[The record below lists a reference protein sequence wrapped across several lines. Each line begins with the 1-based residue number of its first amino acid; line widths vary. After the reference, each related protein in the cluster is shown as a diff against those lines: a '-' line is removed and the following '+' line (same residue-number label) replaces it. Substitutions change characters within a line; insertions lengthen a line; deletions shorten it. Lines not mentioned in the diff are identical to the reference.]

1 MSSLWKHPKSKFWVC
16 CYTAADGRQ
25 LKRST
30 KEISKPKAQIICQAW
45 EQAESLGSAGL
56 LTSREQLRIVL
67 EETYH
72 RLTGEKPQAVTVR
85 DWLSR
90 WLKSE
95 KGAVAR
101 STFEKYESLVNDF
114 LAFLGTRSAI
124 ALEAVTTDD
133 FLKYQDHLL
142 AEGRAPRTVNITVRK
157 VLKRPFQA
165 AFNEGYIPRNPIA
178 AIRHLRDVAVER
190 GVFTPEQIVQLLDKA
205 EGDFK
210 GLILAG
216 YYTGARLLDLARLTW
231 SNVDL
236 AERSISFTQKKTA
249 AKLKVP
255 IHPELFDYL
264 LSRSVPDDGRKP
276 FFPQLYH
283 LRGSGKTGLSS
294 AFRRLMDR
302 AGIDPGIA
310 RQKTGKAG
318 RNVSR
323 LSFHSLRH
331 SFTSAL
337 ANAGVPA
344 EIRQKLTGH
353 ADAKAHA
360 VYSHHE
366 FETIRQ
372 ALDKLARLPEN
383 ARILNGQV
391 NLGQD

>member
-1 MSSLWKHPKSKFWVC
+1 
-16 CYTAADGRQ
+16 
-25 LKRST
+25 
-30 KEISKPKAQIICQAW
+30 
-45 EQAESLGSAGL
+45 
-56 LTSREQLRIVL
+56 
-67 EETYH
+67 
-72 RLTGEKPQAVTVR
+72 
-85 DWLSR
+85 
-90 WLKSE
+90 
-95 KGAVAR
+95 
-101 STFEKYESLVNDF
+101 
-114 LAFLGTRSAI
+114 
-124 ALEAVTTDD
+124 LEAVTTDD
-133 FLKYQDHLL
+133 FLEYRDHLL
-142 AEGRAPRTVNITVRK
+142 SEGRAPRTVNITIRK

-165 AFNEGYIPRNPIA
+165 AVNQGYIPRNPIL
-178 AIRHLRDVAVER
+178 AIRHLRDVTVEK
-190 GVFTPEQIVQLLDKA
+190 GVFTPEQIRKLLDEA
-205 EGDFK
+205 DGDFK
-210 GLILAG
+210 GLVLAG

-231 SNVDL
+231 GQIDL
-236 AERSISFTQKKTA
+236 AERSIAFTQKKTD
-249 AKLKVP
+249 AKLKIP
-255 IHPELFDYL
+255 IHTELHDYL

-276 FFPQLYH
+276 LFPKLYH

-302 AGIDPGIA
+302 ASIDPGIA

-372 ALDKLARLPEN
+372 ALDRLSRLPETPTS
-383 ARILNGQV
+383 
-391 NLGQD
+391 

>member
-1 MSSLWKHPKSKFWVC
+1 MLRCDPN
-16 CYTAADGRQ
+16 
-25 LKRST
+25 ST
-30 KEISKPKAQIICQAW
+30 
-45 EQAESLGSAGL
+45 
-56 LTSREQLRIVL
+56 
-67 EETYH
+67 
-72 RLTGEKPQAVTVR
+72 
-85 DWLSR
+85 
-90 WLKSE
+90 
-95 KGAVAR
+95 
-101 STFEKYESLVNDF
+101 
-114 LAFLGTRSAI
+114 
-124 ALEAVTTDD
+124 
-133 FLKYQDHLL
+133 
-142 AEGRAPRTVNITVRK
+142 
-157 VLKRPFQA
+157 
-165 AFNEGYIPRNPIA
+165 
-178 AIRHLRDVAVER
+178 
-190 GVFTPEQIVQLLDKA
+190 
-205 EGDFK
+205 
-210 GLILAG
+210 
-216 YYTGARLLDLARLTW
+216 
-231 SNVDL
+231 
-236 AERSISFTQKKTA
+236 
-249 AKLKVP
+249 
-255 IHPELFDYL
+255 ELFDYL
-264 LSRSVPDDGRKP
+264 LSRSVSDDGRKP
-276 FFPQLYH
+276 LFPQLYH

-391 NLGQD
+391 NLWDKIREFEHLASRL